1 MGAGVPL
8 GGDGDDCTQLCVD
21 KCRSV
26 AAGKFLFGVFK
37 KKKKK
42 KLASPPAGSHRRG
55 PVCQQDLT
63 PLGSGRAGPLLPHSH
78 QEHSVCNYPVIKVSA
93 KPILLISFL
102 PT

>member
-42 KLASPPAGSHRRG
+42 SWPPHLQALIEEAQSVNRTSLPLAVEGQAPCCPTA
-55 PVCQQDLT
+55 
-63 PLGSGRAGPLLPHSH
+63 
-78 QEHSVCNYPVIKVSA
+78 IKSIQCV
-93 KPILLISFL
+93 
-102 PT
+102 TTQ